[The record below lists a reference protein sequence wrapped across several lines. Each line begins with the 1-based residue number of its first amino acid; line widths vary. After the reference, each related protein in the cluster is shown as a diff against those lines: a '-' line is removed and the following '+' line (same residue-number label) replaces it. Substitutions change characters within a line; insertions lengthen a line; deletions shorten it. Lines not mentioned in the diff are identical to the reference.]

1 MNFRGRLQRLTAVGG
16 VVTFAAALLMAA
28 GMGAGVSAAAE
39 TVYRVRHAVT
49 GLCLHGTDSGTVY
62 TRDCV
67 TGSSNQRWEI
77 VSGRFMNLAVRRYL
91 GSDGTAVRTYT
102 TTSSLTSWTSSST
115 VNKYVRHTQ
124 SGRCLHSSGAH
135 NEHVSMAACRAGQ
148 ASLWKFEAVV

>member
-1 MNFRGRLQRLTAVGG
+1 MNVRDRARRLTAAGG
-16 VVTFAAALLMAA
+16 VVTFAAALLMA
-28 GMGAGVSAAAE
+28 GPGTGVSGAAE

-49 GLCLHGTDSGTVY
+49 GRCLHGTDTGTVY

-115 VNKYVRHTQ
+115 VNKYVWHIL
-124 SGRCLHSSGAH
+124 SDRCLNSSGAH
-135 NEHVSMAACRAGQ
+135 NEHASMAACRAGQ